1 MYYILE
7 AMLLV
12 VNSKR
17 RKAAYNRF
25 FVQALKL
32 NFRIFYSSLTR
43 IKNAPL
49 FSLEG
54 YFVLIK
60 TNSKNINSS
69 SFFSKILKKGQASV
83 PVVITIF

>member
-7 AMLLV
+7 AMLHF

-32 NFRIFYSSLTR
+32 NFISESKLDLLSEIYIF
-43 IKNAPL
+43 
-49 FSLEG
+49 
-54 YFVLIK
+54 
-60 TNSKNINSS
+60 
-69 SFFSKILKKGQASV
+69 
-83 PVVITIF
+83 